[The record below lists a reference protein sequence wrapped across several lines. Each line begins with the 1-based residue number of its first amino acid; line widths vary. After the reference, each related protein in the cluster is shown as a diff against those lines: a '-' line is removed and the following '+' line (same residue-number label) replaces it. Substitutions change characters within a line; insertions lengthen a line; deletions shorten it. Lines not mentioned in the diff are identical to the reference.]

1 MSPESRAL
9 LCASHAS
16 RNDLRCLSS
25 LQIRK
30 PILKRISSGKA
41 QSAQYRP
48 VLTYNV
54 ALSDASERLLGEFGM
69 SNHSRCLVLL
79 KFSI

>member
-1 MSPESRAL
+1 MDHQACSQHFALCILCSLPQQPEGMVLFLAQGFCIIMSPESRAL

-16 RNDLRCLSS
+16 QNDLRCSSS

-41 QSAQYRP
+41 QSAQ
-48 VLTYNV
+48 
-54 ALSDASERLLGEFGM
+54 
-69 SNHSRCLVLL
+69 
-79 KFSI
+79 